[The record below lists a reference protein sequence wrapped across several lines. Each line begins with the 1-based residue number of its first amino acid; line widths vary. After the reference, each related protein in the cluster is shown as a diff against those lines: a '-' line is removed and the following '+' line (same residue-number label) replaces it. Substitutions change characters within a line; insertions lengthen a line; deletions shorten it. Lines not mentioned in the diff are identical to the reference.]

1 MCLKIN
7 TEHSTGRQIVTF
19 GNKKALIRDEWVLI
33 CTFDEFKKVWTPK
46 TYDIQ
51 AILEHFIS
59 TGRVETR

>member
-1 MCLKIN
+1 MRFKIK

-19 GNKKALIRDEWVLI
+19 GGKKALIRDEWVLI
-33 CTFDEFKKVWTPK
+33 CAFDESKKAWIPK

-59 TGRVETR
+59 RGRVETR